1 MTDEEATDAS
11 SPTPYRCIFPE
22 ECSGMG
28 IKAPGRSW
36 LRLFTL

>member
-11 SPTPYRCIFPE
+11 SPTPYPCIFSE

-28 IKAPGRSW
+28 IKTLSRW